1 MKKGDLILLG
11 LYVALLVF
19 LLGYITVVMLHEKQ
33 GRIEAMEY
41 IKELYKK
48 PVSTV
53 VVKGNPSNIKI
64 ERENTPLPKLNG
76 FELAGS
82 MFVREINCFEIQ
94 GDTLVIKGGSKISEL
109 VLHLD
114 PNVRLDTIT
123 NKPNVKR

>member
-64 ERENTPLPKLNG
+64 ERENNPLPKLNG

-82 MFVREINCFEIQ
+82 MFVREINCFEI
-94 GDTLVIKGGSKISEL
+94 DRKSV
-109 VLHLD
+109 V
-114 PNVRLDTIT
+114 
-123 NKPNVKR
+123 

>member
-1 MKKGDLILLG
+1 MKKCDLILLG

-33 GRIEAMEY
+33 GRIEAMDY

-48 PVSTV
+48 PVRTV
-53 VVKGNPSNIKI
+53 VVEGNPSNIKI
-64 ERENTPLPKLNG
+64 EQENTPLPKLNG
-76 FELAGS
+76 FELAGRI
-82 MFVREINCFEIQ
+82 FAREINCFEIQ
-94 GDTLVIKGGSKISEL
+94 GDTLIIKGGSKISEL

>member
-76 FELAGS
+76 FELVGS
-82 MFVREINCFEIQ
+82 MFVREIKCFEIQ
-94 GDTLVIKGGSKISEL
+94 GDTLVIKEGSEISEL

-123 NKPNVKR
+123 NKPNGKR

>member
-53 VVKGNPSNIKI
+53 VVKGNPLNIKI

-82 MFVREINCFEIQ
+82 MFVREINCFEIK

-123 NKPNVKR
+123 NKPNMKR

>member
-64 ERENTPLPKLNG
+64 ERENNPLPKLNG